1 MFRLNLF
8 KPIKSDIKVGSEI
21 FIFYLQNNTLLV
33 MFRYSLFYI
42 YFLIPNLKYKI
53 IKQVSKKYDVKNALI
68 KISRNRKE
76 RGY

>member
-1 MFRLNLF
+1 
-8 KPIKSDIKVGSEI
+8 
-21 FIFYLQNNTLLV
+21 

>member
-33 MFRYSLFYI
+33 MFCYSLFYI
-42 YFLIPNLKYKI
+42 YFLIPNLKYKVI
-53 IKQVSKKYDVKNALI
+53 EQVSKKYDVKNALI
-68 KISRNRKE
+68 KVSRNRKE